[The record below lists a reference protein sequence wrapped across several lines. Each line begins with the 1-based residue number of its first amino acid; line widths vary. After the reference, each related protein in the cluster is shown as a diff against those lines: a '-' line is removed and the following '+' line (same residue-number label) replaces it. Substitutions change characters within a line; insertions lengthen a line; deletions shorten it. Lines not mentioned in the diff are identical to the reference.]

1 MLKKI
6 LLIDDDKDEHDFFLE
21 ALSHV
26 DSSLCIYAESAEKG
40 LAIME
45 EIVPDFIF
53 VDVNMP
59 RSNGFECLRMIKK
72 NRKLDAVPVFIY
84 STSVDEEIYTKA
96 HLYGAAGCIKK
107 PLRAEILAGQLK
119 TIMEI
124 LVW

>member
-21 ALSHV
+21 ALSRV
-26 DSSLCIYAESAEKG
+26 DGSVCIYAESTDKG
-40 LAIME
+40 LAILTD
-45 EIVPDFIF
+45 ITPDFIF

-59 RSNGFECLRMIKK
+59 RSNGLECLRMIKK
-72 NRKLDAVPVFIY
+72 IKKLDAVPVFIY

-107 PLRAEILAGQLK
+107 PLRTEILTDQLK

-124 LVW
+124 LV